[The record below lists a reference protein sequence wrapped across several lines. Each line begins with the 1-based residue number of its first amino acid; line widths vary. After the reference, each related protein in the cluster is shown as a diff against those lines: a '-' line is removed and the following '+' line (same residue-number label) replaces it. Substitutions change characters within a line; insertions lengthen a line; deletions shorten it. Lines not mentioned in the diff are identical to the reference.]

1 MSPYEELAA
10 LDPELAPV
18 LTATGRPDPFSW
30 PDHGRTG
37 GDLFAAMVLHIS
49 GQQISTVMAFRLYDG
64 LARELGSIPA
74 AAGVAALPPE
84 RWRALGFSH
93 AKEAYLT
100 SLARRCLDGELDLAG
115 LADRPDDQVRAAL
128 TALPGVGRW
137 TSEMFL
143 IFQLHRPDVFPA
155 GDAGLRRAVGRWLPP
170 AGTSVREVEAR
181 SAIWTPYRTYA
192 AAALWHSL
200 AL

>member
-1 MSPYEELAA
+1 MLA
-10 LDPELAPV
+10 
-18 LTATGRPDPFSW
+18 ATGRPDPFTW

-49 GQQISTVMAFRLYDG
+49 SQQISTVMAFRLYDG
-64 LARELGSIPA
+64 LARELGGIPD

-84 RWRALGFSH
+84 RWRELGFSH
-93 AKEAYLT
+93 AKVAYLT
-100 SLARRCLDGELDLAG
+100 ALAQRCLDGELDLAG
-115 LADRPDDQVRAAL
+115 AWPAGRTSRCGPAL

-143 IFQLHRPDVFPA
+143 IFQLHRPDIFPA
-155 GDAGLRRAVGRWLPP
+155 GDRACAAAVGRWLPP

-181 SAIWTPYRTYA
+181 SAIWAPYRTYA

-200 AL
+200 DLGRPGSPLVSESSR